1 MPSSWVRPAAT
12 PPGSSAQVVGTHF
25 IHWRHP
31 TDLLC
36 LPSRMNRGG
45 HAKTLVPAH
54 PGNKNAQK
62 AGVYSPRNR
71 ASRAAEIE
79 AETEGVSARELRL
92 GILRHELSSLLA
104 LSEAQDQAL
113 ADEGVQGRR
122 GQARSLVDQR
132 LRTHDK
138 LLRLAR
144 ELEETQPGIPAT
156 TAAEERPTPP
166 LNPEP
171 LAQLVA
177 EIHHESR
184 IEDITPSDFSAD
196 AFLRAVV
203 ATQDPAVLLK
213 NRATARRLLTKRRKN
228 RPWSCTC
235 FATRSA
241 RDDLELQDWIEEARE
256 AGLRAAPV
264 DAELAA
270 IVRKFVA
277 GERPPEWH
285 YYKYRLTAI
294 DAVLAEEAQ
303 RLADPAAYSSRRN
316 TMVDDA
322 AVRPFWE
329 VLLAEDALVGDR
341 LEAFRALD
349 DLDAFG
355 VCTCG
360 TPERVFPEQEFDQT
374 CGYYLRLLLLR
385 NHRGAF
391 MRVQLPETY
400 LALRNAADERV
411 LKWDQEGQRR
421 G

>member
-1 MPSSWVRPAAT
+1 M
-12 PPGSSAQVVGTHF
+12 
-25 IHWRHP
+25 
-31 TDLLC
+31 
-36 LPSRMNRGG
+36 
-45 HAKTLVPAH
+45 LVPAH

-62 AGVYSPRNR
+62 AGVYSPRTR

-241 RDDLELQDWIEEARE
+241 SRDDLELQDWIKRH
-256 AGLRAAPV
+256 G
-264 DAELAA
+264 
-270 IVRKFVA
+270 
-277 GERPPEWH
+277 RPLVQPLWT
-285 YYKYRLTAI
+285 RNSL
-294 DAVLAEEAQ
+294 Q
-303 RLADPAAYSSRRN
+303 SCGSSSREN
-316 TMVDDA
+316 
-322 AVRPFWE
+322 
-329 VLLAEDALVGDR
+329 DR
-341 LEAFRALD
+341 LNGTTTSTASQRSTPFLPRRPRGWQIPLPTQAEGTRWWTMLRSTRLGSATGR
-349 DLDAFG
+349 G
-355 VCTCG
+355 CT
-360 TPERVFPEQEFDQT
+360 
-374 CGYYLRLLLLR
+374 
-385 NHRGAF
+385 RG
-391 MRVQLPETY
+391 
-400 LALRNAADERV
+400 
-411 LKWDQEGQRR
+411 
-421 G
+421 